1 MVAVLSGCVFC
12 ILCIHFF
19 AWFGVVLCFCVCGI
33 WFVFG
38 CIDSNPTCLHTNI
51 ASLEKDVLAST
62 GKLLGVIEVFMNVPK
77 MSDSK
82 QF

>member
-1 MVAVLSGCVFC
+1 MS
-12 ILCIHFF
+12 I
-19 AWFGVVLCFCVCGI
+19 
-33 WFVFG
+33 
-38 CIDSNPTCLHTNI
+38 HTNI
-51 ASLEKDVLAST
+51 ASLEKDVLASM